1 MKTRSSN
8 RRDFL
13 KSGAGVGG
21 ALLVG
26 ADSGNAAPNPQS
38 AQPDAAQPAP
48 DDPTKVPG
56 VPARPYGERSR
67 FERILR
73 TPSPQG
79 TSSGTPLQDLTG
91 IITPSSLHFE
101 RHHAGVPDIDPRR
114 HRLLIHGMVD
124 RPLILTMDELK
135 RFPSVS
141 RIYFMECSGNGYRRK
156 GGRTVQEAHGLVSCA
171 EWTGVALSLL
181 LSEAGVQQ
189 RAGWIVAE
197 GSDAAKMTRSIPLT
211 KAMNDVLVAYGQNGE
226 ALRPEQGYPVR
237 LFVPGW
243 EGNICV
249 KWLRRIKVVDQPYMT
264 REETSKYTD
273 LMPDG
278 KARQFTFEM
287 DPKSLITFPSGGQ
300 KLPGPGFYEISGL
313 AWSGR
318 GAIRRVEVSVDGG
331 RIWQDARLQSP
342 VLPIAFTRFR
352 FGWKWDG
359 AEVVLQS
366 RCTDEHGDV
375 QPVLEDLVRA
385 RGENWGYHFNP
396 IQGWKVSADGSVHN
410 ALA

>member
-1 MKTRSSN
+1 MLLPTN
-8 RRDFL
+8 RRRFL
-13 KSGAGVGG
+13 KGAALAAG
-21 ALLVG
+21 ASQSR
-26 ADSGNAAPNPQS
+26 ADE
-38 AQPDAAQPAP
+38 QPVPP
-48 DDPTKVPG
+48 DPTTTPG
-56 VPARPYGERSR
+56 VPARAYGERSR
-67 FERILR
+67 FEKIVRI
-73 TPSPQG
+73 PSSQG
-79 TSSGTPLQDLTG
+79 TSSVTPLQDLTG

-101 RHHAGVPDIDPRR
+101 RHHAGVPEIDPRR
-114 HRLLIHGMVD
+114 HRLMIHGMVD

-141 RIYFMECSGNGYRRK
+141 RICFMECSGNGFRERK
-156 GGRTVQEAHGLVSCA
+156 TARTAQEAHGLASCA
-171 EWTGVALSLL
+171 EWTGVPLGLL
-181 LSEAGVQQ
+181 LREAGVQ
-189 RAGWIVAE
+189 AGASWIVGE
-197 GSDAAKMTRSIPLT
+197 GSDAAKMTRSIPLEKAT
-211 KAMNDVLVAYGQNGE
+211 KDVLVAWGQNGE

-243 EGNICV
+243 EGNISV

-300 KLPGPGFYEISGL
+300 KLAGPGFYEISGL

-331 RIWQDARLQSP
+331 QIWQDAQLQTP

-352 FGWKWDG
+352 FGWKWEG
-359 AEVVLQS
+359 AEAVLQS

-375 QPVLEDLVRA
+375 QPPLEDLLKA
-385 RGENWGYHFNP
+385 RGDHWSYHYNP
-396 IQGWKVSADGSVHN
+396 IQSWKVATDGSVQN
-410 ALA
+410 VLA

>member
-1 MKTRSSN
+1 MLLPTN
-8 RRDFL
+8 RRRFL
-13 KSGAGVGG
+13 KGAALVAGAG
-21 ALLVG
+21 LSR
-26 ADSGNAAPNPQS
+26 ADEQS
-38 AQPDAAQPAP
+38 AA
-48 DDPTKVPG
+48 DDPTTTPG
-56 VPARPYGERSR
+56 IPARAYGERSR
-67 FERILR
+67 FERTVR
-73 TPSPQG
+73 VPNAQG
-79 TSSGTPLQDLTG
+79 TSSLTPLQDSTG

-101 RHHAGVPDIDPRR
+101 RHHAGIPDIDPGR
-114 HRLLIHGMVD
+114 HRLMIHGMVD

-141 RIYFMECSGNGYRRK
+141 RIYFMECSGNGFRNRRTA
-156 GGRTVQEAHGLVSCA
+156 RTVQEAHGLVSCA
-171 EWTGVALSLL
+171 EWTGVSLGLL
-181 LSEAGVQQ
+181 LREAGVQQ
-189 RAGWIVAE
+189 GASWIVAE
-197 GSDAAKMTRSIPLT
+197 GSDAAKMTRSVPLS
-211 KAMNDVLVAYGQNGE
+211 KAMNDVLIAYGQNGE

-243 EGNICV
+243 EGNISI

-300 KLPGPGFYEISGL
+300 KLSGPGFYEISGL

-331 RIWQDARLQSP
+331 RTWRDAQLQSP
-342 VLPIAFTRFR
+342 VLPIAFTRFG
-352 FGWKWDG
+352 FGWKWEG
-359 AEVVLQS
+359 TEAVLQS

-375 QPVLEDLVRA
+375 QPALEDLIKA
-385 RGENWGYHFNP
+385 RGDNWGYHYNP
-396 IQGWKVSADGSVHN
+396 IQSWKVTTDGSVQN
-410 ALA
+410 ALT

>member
-189 RAGWIVAE
+189 GAGWIVAE

>member
-1 MKTRSSN
+1 MKARSSN

-79 TSSGTPLQDLTG
+79 TSSGTPLQDLNG

-189 RAGWIVAE
+189 GAGWIVAE

-396 IQGWKVSADGSVHN
+396 IQGWKVSADGSVQN

>member
-1 MKTRSSN
+1 MLLPTN
-8 RRDFL
+8 RRRFL
-13 KSGAGVGG
+13 KGAALAAG
-21 ALLVG
+21 ASQSR
-26 ADSGNAAPNPQS
+26 ADE
-38 AQPDAAQPAP
+38 QPVPP
-48 DDPTKVPG
+48 DPTTTPG
-56 VPARPYGERSR
+56 VPARAYGERSR
-67 FERILR
+67 FEKIVRI
-73 TPSPQG
+73 PSSQG
-79 TSSGTPLQDLTG
+79 TSSVTPLQDLTG

-101 RHHAGVPDIDPRR
+101 RHHAGVPEIDPRR
-114 HRLLIHGMVD
+114 HRLMIHGMVD

-141 RIYFMECSGNGYRRK
+141 RIYFMECSGNGFRERK
-156 GGRTVQEAHGLVSCA
+156 TARTAQEAHGLASCA
-171 EWTGVALSLL
+171 EWTGVPLGLL
-181 LSEAGVQQ
+181 LREAGVQ
-189 RAGWIVAE
+189 AGASWIVAE
-197 GSDAAKMTRSIPLT
+197 GSDAAKMTRSIPLEKAT
-211 KAMNDVLVAYGQNGE
+211 KDVLVAWGQNGE

-243 EGNICV
+243 EGNISV

-300 KLPGPGFYEISGL
+300 KLAGPGFYEISGL

-331 RIWQDARLQSP
+331 QIWQDAQFQTP

-352 FGWKWDG
+352 FGWKWEG
-359 AEVVLQS
+359 AEAVLQS

-375 QPVLEDLVRA
+375 QPPLEDLLKA
-385 RGENWGYHFNP
+385 RGDHWSYHYNP
-396 IQGWKVSADGSVHN
+396 IQSWKVATDGSVQN
-410 ALA
+410 VLA

>member
-1 MKTRSSN
+1 MKLRTPN
-8 RRDFL
+8 RRRFL
-13 KSGAGVGG
+13 KNGAGVGA
-21 ALLVG
+21 ALLAG
-26 ADSGNAAPNPQS
+26 RAAAPQS
-38 AQPDAAQPAP
+38 NDQPAP
-48 DDPTKVPG
+48 DDPTQVQGSP
-56 VPARPYGERSR
+56 VRAYGERSR
-67 FERILR
+67 FEKIVRKA
-73 TPSPQG
+73 QG
-79 TSSGTPLQDLTG
+79 NSSSTPLQDLTG

-141 RIYFMECSGNGYRRK
+141 RIYVMECSGNGFRRK
-156 GGRTVQEAHGLVSCA
+156 GAPTVQDAHGLVSCA
-171 EWTGVALSLL
+171 EWTGVSLGLL
-181 LSEAGVQQ
+181 LREAGVRQG
-189 RAGWIVAE
+189 ASWIVAE
-197 GSDAAKMTRSIPLT
+197 GADAAKMTRSIPLP
-211 KAMNDVLVAYGQNGE
+211 KAMNDVLLAYGQNGE
-226 ALRPEQGYPVR
+226 ALRPEQGYPLR

-243 EGNICV
+243 EGNISI

-287 DPKSLITFPSGGQ
+287 DPKSLITFPSGGH
-300 KLPGPGFYEISGL
+300 KLPSAGFYEISGL

-331 RIWQDARLQSP
+331 RSWQDAELQSP

-352 FGWKWDG
+352 FDWKWDG
-359 AEVVLQS
+359 SEAVIQS
-366 RCTDEHGDV
+366 RCTDERGDV
-375 QPVLEDLVRA
+375 QPMIEDLVKA
-385 RGENWGYHFNP
+385 RGTNWGYHFNA
-396 IQGWKVSADGSVHN
+396 IQGWRIGADGSVRN
-410 ALA
+410 AIA